1 MRPRRR
7 RPVAL
12 SRYERFRREVR
23 DLGIEA
29 TKDIEILW
37 RSVKDARGSKDALFD
52 LLPELV
58 AAYHGAAAAAAADF
72 YDDVRESAGAR
83 GAFTAI
89 LMDPPDLGTDAL
101 VKWAL
106 ATAENGESFQS
117 LIAGGVTKR
126 ISNGARNV
134 VTFNSIQDPSA
145 RGWMRTGA
153 GNCDFCAMLIS
164 RGAVYSE
171 ATVDFASHDWCNCG
185 AAPAFDPSQIK
196 AVKSEFV
203 PSARRKADATREK
216 DRARVQAWIADNL

>member
-1 MRPRRR
+1 
-7 RPVAL
+7 VAL
-12 SRYERFRREVR
+12 SRYEQFRREVR

-37 RSVKDARGSKDALFD
+37 RSVKDARASKDALFD

-72 YDDVRESAGAR
+72 YDDVREQAGAR

-89 LMDPPDLGTDAL
+89 LLDPPDLGTDAL

-106 ATAENGESFQS
+106 ASAANGETFQS

-126 ISNGARNV
+126 IANGARDV
-134 VTFNSIQDPSA
+134 VTRSSIADPSSS
-145 RGWMRTGA
+145 GWMRVGA
-153 GNCDFCAMLIS
+153 GNCDFCAMLIG

-171 ATVDFASHDWCNCG
+171 AGVDFASHDHCNCG
-185 AAPAFDPSQIK
+185 AAPAFNPEQVS

-203 PSARRKADATREK
+203 PSARRKSQSVR
-216 DRARVQAWIADNL
+216 DRDNARVQAWIADHL

>member
-1 MRPRRR
+1 M
-7 RPVAL
+7 AL

-29 TKDIEILW
+29 QKDIDILW
-37 RSVKDARGSKDALFD
+37 RSVKDSRAAKDALFD
-52 LLPELV
+52 VLPELV

-83 GAFTAI
+83 GAFSAI

-106 ATAENGESFQS
+106 ATAENSETFQS

-126 ISNGARNV
+126 IANGARDV
-134 VTFNSIQDPSA
+134 VTFNSIQDPAA

-153 GNCDFCAMLIS
+153 GNCDFCAMLIG

-171 ATVDFASHDWCNCG
+171 STVDFASHDHCNCG
-185 AAPAFDPSQIK
+185 AAPAFNPSQIK
-196 AVKSEFV
+196 AVKAEFV
-203 PSARRKADATREK
+203 PSARRKSDAVR
-216 DRARVQAWIADNL
+216 DRDRDRVNDWIDSNL

>member
-1 MRPRRR
+1 MLPSRR

-12 SRYERFRREVR
+12 SRYEQFRREVR

-37 RSVKDARGSKDALFD
+37 RSVKDARASKDALFD

-72 YDDVRESAGAR
+72 YDDVRESSGAKGR
-83 GAFTAI
+83 FTAI
-89 LMDPPDLGTDAL
+89 LLDPPDLGTDAL

-106 ATAENGESFQS
+106 ATAADGETFQS

-126 ISNGARNV
+126 VANGARNV
-134 VTFNSIQDPSA
+134 VTRSSIADPSS
-145 RGWMRTGA
+145 RGWMRVGA
-153 GNCDFCAMLIS
+153 GNCDFCAMLVS

-171 ATVDFASHDWCNCG
+171 STVDFASHDHCNCG
-185 AAPAFDPSQIK
+185 AAPAFNPEQVS

-203 PSARRKADATREK
+203 RTARRKSKVVRER
-216 DRARVQAWIADNL
+216 DRARVNDWIDAHL